1 LGEEGADCPLD
12 ACVAIS
18 NPWNLDV
25 SNAVLKSSWLG
36 LNVYQRVMGTSMRS
50 LWETHKKDILDGVEG
65 IDVEKVESI
74 KYLFE
79 FDR

>member
-1 LGEEGADCPLD
+1 M
-12 ACVAIS
+12 
-18 NPWNLDV
+18 
-25 SNAVLKSSWLG
+25 SNAVLKSTWIG
-36 LNVYQRVMGTSMRS
+36 LNVYQRVMGTSMRA
-50 LWETHKKDILDGVEG
+50 LWVKHKKDILDGVEG